1 MKAINRLFEY
11 IPAWIVQ
18 LLARVIVGIVFFKSG
33 LTKIDGFSIAPST
46 FVLFENEY
54 QVPLIPPDIAAYMA
68 TAAELTMPLLLW
80 AGLFSRLA
88 ATPLLIM
95 TIVIETFVY
104 PLAYETHG
112 LWATALLLIMIW
124 GPGKVSLD
132 YLLGFE
138 PPRDNKPAS

>member
-1 MKAINRLFEY
+1 MKAVNRLFEY
-11 IPAWIVQ
+11 ISAWIVQ
-18 LLARVIVGIVFFKSG
+18 LLARVVVGLVFFKSG

-80 AGLFSRLA
+80 VGLFSRLA

-95 TIVIETFVY
+95 TIVIEIFVY

-138 PPRDNKPAS
+138 PPRDSKPAS

>member
-1 MKAINRLFEY
+1 MKAVNRLFEY

-18 LLARVIVGIVFFKSG
+18 LLARVVVGLVFFKSG

-80 AGLFSRLA
+80 VGLFSRLA

-95 TIVIETFVY
+95 TIVIEIFVY

-138 PPRDNKPAS
+138 PPRDSKPAS